1 MIAMKQLYKQNKMND
16 IDILKKDI
24 KALKKHYKDCNTN
37 NTIYLRPVLKS
48 QIESLKETIFNLEV
62 QRFKDFI

>member
-1 MIAMKQLYKQNKMND
+1 MKD

-37 NTIYLRPVLKS
+37 NTIYLRPVLKN